1 MRFVFLCKRN
11 AMFNHQNSKK
21 MKKRLFLVFLLL
33 AILGTCPYVV
43 ADGPNPDPLIFL
55 GPFGPGDDNGTGNQ
69 LPKAPVM
76 PPTVGINGHTLYLYN
91 GCDNTEI
98 VLIGEN
104 ETEVY
109 STYVL
114 EGTTQVQLPSALQGT
129 YELRILRGQ
138 YMFYTEIE
146 L

>member
-1 MRFVFLCKRN
+1 ML
-11 AMFNHQNSKK
+11 
-21 MKKRLFLVFLLL
+21 LFSTNTTR
-33 AILGTCPYVV
+33 IW
-43 ADGPNPDPLIFL
+43 ADGDDGGIDIL
-55 GPFGPGDDNGTGNQ
+55 PFGFNANGDENGGGLGS
-69 LPKAPVM
+69 LPRTPVM
-76 PPTVGINGHTLYLYN
+76 PPTVGINGHTLYLYS

>member
-1 MRFVFLCKRN
+1 
-11 AMFNHQNSKK
+11 
-21 MKKRLFLVFLLL
+21 MKKYFRV
-33 AILGTCPYVV
+33 ILIGLMALSSVSNVV
-43 ADGPNPDPLIFL
+43 ADGLDNTPLVFNVT
-55 GPFGPGDDNGTGNQ
+55 PRTPGDDDDSGHT
-69 LPKAPVM
+69 LPRTPIA
-76 PPTVGINGHTLYLYN
+76 PPTVAINGHTLYLYS

-98 VLIGEN
+98 VLIGDN

-114 EGTTQVQLPSALQGT
+114 EGTTQVQLPSVLQGT

>member
-1 MRFVFLCKRN
+1 MKRKN
-11 AMFNHQNSKK
+11 VILMAAML
-21 MKKRLFLVFLLL
+21 LFSTNTTR
-33 AILGTCPYVV
+33 IW
-43 ADGPNPDPLIFL
+43 ADGDDGGIDIL
-55 GPFGPGDDNGTGNQ
+55 PFGFNANGDENGGGLGS
-69 LPKAPVM
+69 LPRTPVM
-76 PPTVGINGHTLYLYN
+76 PPTVGINGHTLYLYS

>member
-1 MRFVFLCKRN
+1 MKRKN
-11 AMFNHQNSKK
+11 VILMAAML
-21 MKKRLFLVFLLL
+21 LFSTNTTR
-33 AILGTCPYVV
+33 IW
-43 ADGPNPDPLIFL
+43 ADGDDGGIEIL
-55 GPFGPGDDNGTGNQ
+55 PFGFNANGDENGGGLGS
-69 LPKAPVM
+69 LPRTPVM
-76 PPTVGINGHTLYLYN
+76 PPTVGINGHTLYLYS

-114 EGTTQVQLPSALQGT
+114 EGTTQVQLPSVLQGT

-138 YMFYTEIE
+138 FIFYTEIE

>member
-1 MRFVFLCKRN
+1 MKRKN
-11 AMFNHQNSKK
+11 VILMAAML
-21 MKKRLFLVFLLL
+21 LFSTNTTR
-33 AILGTCPYVV
+33 IW
-43 ADGPNPDPLIFL
+43 ADGDDGGIDILSFGFNANGDENGGGL
-55 GPFGPGDDNGTGNQ
+55 GS
-69 LPKAPVM
+69 LPRTPVM
-76 PPTVGINGHTLYLYN
+76 PPTVGINGHTLYLYS

-114 EGTTQVQLPSALQGT
+114 EGTTQVQLPSVLQGT

-138 YMFYTEIE
+138 FIFYTEIE

>member
-1 MRFVFLCKRN
+1 MKRKN
-11 AMFNHQNSKK
+11 VILMAAML
-21 MKKRLFLVFLLL
+21 LFSTNTTR
-33 AILGTCPYVV
+33 IW
-43 ADGPNPDPLIFL
+43 ADGDDGGIDIL
-55 GPFGPGDDNGTGNQ
+55 PFGFNVNGDENGGGLGS
-69 LPKAPVM
+69 LPRTPVM
-76 PPTVGINGHTLYLYN
+76 PPTVGINGHTLYLYS

-138 YMFYTEIE
+138 FMFYTEIE

>member
-1 MRFVFLCKRN
+1 MKRKN
-11 AMFNHQNSKK
+11 VILMAAML
-21 MKKRLFLVFLLL
+21 LFTTNTTR
-33 AILGTCPYVV
+33 IW
-43 ADGPNPDPLIFL
+43 ADGDDGGIEIL
-55 GPFGPGDDNGTGNQ
+55 PFGFNANGDENGGGLGS
-69 LPKAPVM
+69 LPRTPVM
-76 PPTVGINGHTLYLYN
+76 PPTVGINGHTLYLYS

-114 EGTTQVQLPSALQGT
+114 EGTTQVQLPSVLQGT

-138 YMFYTEIE
+138 FMFYTEIE

>member
-1 MRFVFLCKRN
+1 MA
-11 AMFNHQNSKK
+11 AML
-21 MKKRLFLVFLLL
+21 LFSTNTTR
-33 AILGTCPYVV
+33 IW
-43 ADGPNPDPLIFL
+43 ADGDDGGIDIL
-55 GPFGPGDDNGTGNQ
+55 PFGFNANGDENGGGLGS
-69 LPKAPVM
+69 LPRTPVM
-76 PPTVGINGHTLYLYN
+76 PPTVGINGHTLYLYS

-114 EGTTQVQLPSALQGT
+114 EGTTQVQLPSVLQGT

>member
-1 MRFVFLCKRN
+1 MIIKHSDHLYRW
-11 AMFNHQNSKK
+11 
-21 MKKRLFLVFLLL
+21 
-33 AILGTCPYVV
+33 
-43 ADGPNPDPLIFL
+43 FL
-55 GPFGPGDDNGTGNQ
+55 GEV
-69 LPKAPVM
+69 A
-76 PPTVGINGHTLYLYN
+76 VGSNGHTLYLYS

-109 STYVL
+109 SAYVL
-114 EGTTQVQLPSALQGT
+114 EGTTQVQLPSVLQGT
-129 YELRILRGQ
+129 YELHILRGQ

>member
-1 MRFVFLCKRN
+1 MKRKN
-11 AMFNHQNSKK
+11 VILMAAML
-21 MKKRLFLVFLLL
+21 LFSTNTTR
-33 AILGTCPYVV
+33 IW
-43 ADGPNPDPLIFL
+43 ADGDDGGIDIL
-55 GPFGPGDDNGTGNQ
+55 PFGFNANGDENGGGLGS
-69 LPKAPVM
+69 LPRTPVM
-76 PPTVGINGHTLYLYN
+76 PPTVGINGHTLYLYS

-114 EGTTQVQLPSALQGT
+114 EGTTQVQLPSVLQGT

>member
-1 MRFVFLCKRN
+1 MKRKN
-11 AMFNHQNSKK
+11 VILMAAML
-21 MKKRLFLVFLLL
+21 LFSTNTTR
-33 AILGTCPYVV
+33 IW
-43 ADGPNPDPLIFL
+43 ADGDDGGIDIL
-55 GPFGPGDDNGTGNQ
+55 PFGFNANGDENGGGLGS
-69 LPKAPVM
+69 LPRTPVM
-76 PPTVGINGHTLYLYN
+76 PPTVGINGHTLYLYS

-114 EGTTQVQLPSALQGT
+114 EGTTQVQLPSVLQGT

-138 YMFYTEIE
+138 YMFYTEID

>member
-1 MRFVFLCKRN
+1 MKRKN
-11 AMFNHQNSKK
+11 VILMAAML
-21 MKKRLFLVFLLL
+21 LFSTNTTR
-33 AILGTCPYVV
+33 IW
-43 ADGPNPDPLIFL
+43 ADGDDGGIDIL
-55 GPFGPGDDNGTGNQ
+55 PFGFNANGDENGGGLGS
-69 LPKAPVM
+69 LPS
-76 PPTVGINGHTLYLYN
+76 NGHTLYLYS

-114 EGTTQVQLPSALQGT
+114 EGTTQVQLPSVLQGT

>member
-1 MRFVFLCKRN
+1 MKRKN
-11 AMFNHQNSKK
+11 VILMAAML
-21 MKKRLFLVFLLL
+21 LFTTNTTR
-33 AILGTCPYVV
+33 IW
-43 ADGPNPDPLIFL
+43 ADGDDGGIEIL
-55 GPFGPGDDNGTGNQ
+55 PFGFNANGDENGGGLGS
-69 LPKAPVM
+69 LPRTPVM
-76 PPTVGINGHTLYLYN
+76 PPTVGINGHTLYLYS

-138 YMFYTEIE
+138 FMFYTEIE